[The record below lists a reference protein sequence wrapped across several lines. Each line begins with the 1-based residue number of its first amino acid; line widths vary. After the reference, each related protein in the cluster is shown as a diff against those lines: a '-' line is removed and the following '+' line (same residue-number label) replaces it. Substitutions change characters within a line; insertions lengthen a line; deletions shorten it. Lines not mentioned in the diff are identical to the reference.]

1 MNRIIGV
8 TELQRKFSAVFNE
21 VAKQHIPYILTR
33 GSRPEVVMIPY
44 EQYLKYVQLDEK
56 GIVER
61 MDRTLARMAELNARY
76 SDEQVEADL
85 LGATRIVRSALYTTR
100 KRR

>member
-1 MNRIIGV
+1 MDRIIGV
-8 TELQRKFSAVFNE
+8 TELQRKFSAIFNE
-21 VAKQHIPYILTR
+21 VARRRTPYILTR

-56 GIVER
+56 GVIER
-61 MDRTLARMAELNARY
+61 LDRALAYMAEVNAQY

-85 LGATRIVRSALYTTR
+85 IEATRIVRSR
-100 KRR
+100 KRK

>member
-1 MNRIIGV
+1 MDRIIGV
-8 TELQRKFSAVFNE
+8 TELQRKFSAIFNE
-21 VAKQHIPYILTR
+21 VVRQRTPYILTR

-56 GIVER
+56 GVIEQL
-61 MDRTLARMAELNARY
+61 DRSLAYMAEVNAQY

-85 LGATRIVRSALYTTR
+85 IEATGTVRSR
-100 KRR
+100 KRK

>member
-21 VAKQHIPYILTR
+21 VAEQHISYILTR
-33 GSRPEVVMIPY
+33 GSRHEVVMIPY

-61 MDRTLARMAELNARY
+61 MDRTLARMAELNAQY
-76 SDEQVEADL
+76 SDEEVEADL
-85 LGATRIVRSALYTTR
+85 LEATKIVRSR

>member
-8 TELQRKFSAVFNE
+8 TELQRKFSAIFNE
-21 VAKQHIPYILTR
+21 VAKRHTPYILTR

-44 EQYLKYVQLDEK
+44 EQYLKYVQSDEK

-61 MDRTLARMAELNARY
+61 MDRTLARMAELNAQY
-76 SDEQVEADL
+76 SDEEVKADL
-85 LGATRIVRSALYTTR
+85 LEATKIVRSR

>member
-1 MNRIIGV
+1 MSRIIGV
-8 TELQRKFSAVFNE
+8 TELQRKFSAVFNQ
-21 VAKQHIPYILTR
+21 VARQHIPYIVTR

-44 EQYLKYVQLDEK
+44 EQYLKYTQLDEK

-61 MDRTLARMAELNARY
+61 MDRTLVRMAKLNAQY
-76 SDEQVEADL
+76 SDEEIEADL
-85 LGATRIVRSALYTTR
+85 MEATKIVRSQ